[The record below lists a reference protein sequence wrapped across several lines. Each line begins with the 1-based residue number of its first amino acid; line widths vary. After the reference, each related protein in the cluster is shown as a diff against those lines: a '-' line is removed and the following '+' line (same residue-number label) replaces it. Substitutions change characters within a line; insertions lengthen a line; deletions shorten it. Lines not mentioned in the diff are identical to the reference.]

1 MVSMLKGIEDC
12 LNYAQ
17 YRRISFFPPFV
28 KGRAMKLAHVW
39 S

>member
-17 YRRISFFPPFV
+17 ENFLFPLFFV
-28 KGRAMKLAHVW
+28 KGLAMKLVHVW